1 VTLSGAGGVGK
12 SRLAIEVARAA
23 RADFADDAS
32 FVSLDAVD
40 DPALVAAAIARGVGV
55 GEAGDRTAFE
65 QVVLYLQER
74 ELLLVLDGLERMVDA
89 APLIGGLL
97 AACPVVK
104 VLVSSRVV
112 LRLSGEHE
120 FVVLPLAVPV
130 RRRDRVESDPLTAY
144 PSVAL
149 FVQRAQAVR
158 PDFRLSIGNE
168 PAVGE
173 ICRRL
178 DGLPLAIGLAA
189 ARVKLLE
196 PEAIVAR
203 LGSRLSFLTGGPRD
217 LPERQRTLRAAIGW
231 SYELLAVLPDVPLD
245 RAQHPHPR
253 PHLLPG
259 PADRAPDAPASPA
272 RRTAHVSP
280 RAAGPARRHRRDRP
294 DLPRRTRTAQSP
306 PDAHR
311 DHQHPGQTH
320 PGLPSGPLR
329 ARS

>member
-1 VTLSGAGGVGK
+1 VRDFVVVEATAPKGSSRAGALPTARTPLVGRESDISRALGLLRRRDVRLVTLSGAGGVGK

-23 RADFADDAS
+23 RDDFADDVS

-65 QVVLYLQER
+65 QMVLYLQER
-74 ELLLVLDGLERMVDA
+74 ELLLVLDGFERIVDA

-97 AACPVVK
+97 GACPVVK

-130 RRRDRVESDPLTAY
+130 RRRDSVESDRLTAY

-158 PDFRLSIGNE
+158 PDFRLSTGNE

-178 DGLPLAIGLAA
+178 DGLLLAIELAA

-231 SYELLAVLPDVPLD
+231 SYELLA
-245 RAQHPHPR
+245 
-253 PHLLPG
+253 
-259 PADRAPDAPASPA
+259 ADEPVAE
-272 RRTAHVSP
+272 
-280 RAAGPARRHRRDRP
+280 
-294 DLPRRTRTAQSP
+294 P
-306 PDAHR
+306 PVQRGGCQA
-311 DHQHPGQTH
+311 
-320 PGLPSGPLR
+320 
-329 ARS
+329 